1 MFISLYFYIFALSL
15 IKKIDMK
22 TLNIKTGSQYKVTN
36 KLTKLVQIM
45 NAQELATFVFKN
57 DYTNY
62 KIENADQRFIDKVPS
77 WLLYTSLIVLT
88 VASALLHIQWNY

>member
-1 MFISLYFYIFALSL
+1 
-15 IKKIDMK
+15 MK

-62 KIENADQRFIDKVPS
+62 KIENADQRFIDKIPA

-88 VASALLHIQWNY
+88 VASILLHIQWNY